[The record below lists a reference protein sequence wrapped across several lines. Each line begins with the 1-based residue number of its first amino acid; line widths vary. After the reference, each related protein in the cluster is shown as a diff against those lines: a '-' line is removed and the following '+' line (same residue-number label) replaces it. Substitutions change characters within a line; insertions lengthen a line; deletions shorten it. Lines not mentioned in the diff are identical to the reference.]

1 MRVPAI
7 NAGGK
12 QMQSQDLLSE
22 LRTLEV
28 ATYQAC
34 IRGDGIRLGE
44 LLHPGFREFG
54 RSGQTYSRA
63 DLIDAYAGQAQ
74 DYEVRSDEFH
84 SELLAKG
91 LALLTYRSAQVSSDG
106 TVGRYTLRASLWEQ
120 TEVGWQMRF
129 HQGTPTEP
137 PCGQRQS

>member
-1 MRVPAI
+1 MKSI
-7 NAGGK
+7 NVGGTEVR
-12 QMQSQDLLSE
+12 SQDLLVE
-22 LRTLEV
+22 LRALEV
-28 ATYQAC
+28 AVYQAC

-54 RSGQTYSRA
+54 RSGRTSSRA
-63 DLIDAYAGQAQ
+63 NVIDAYAGQAQ
-74 DYEVRSDEFH
+74 DYEVCSEEFH

-106 TVGRYTLRASLWEQ
+106 TVGRHTLRSSLWEL
-120 TEVGWQMRF
+120 TEIGWQMRF

-137 PCGQRQS
+137 PGSQRQS

>member
-1 MRVPAI
+1 M
-7 NAGGK
+7 NLGGAEVS
-12 QMQSQDLLSE
+12 SQDLLSE
-22 LRTLEV
+22 LRGLEV

-54 RSGQTYSRA
+54 RSGRTCSRVEV
-63 DLIDAYAGQAQ
+63 IDAYAGQPQ
-74 DYEVRSDEFH
+74 DSEIRSEEFH

-91 LALLTYRSAQVSSDG
+91 LAPLTYRSAQVSSDG
-106 TVGRYTLRASLWEQ
+106 TVGRHTLRSSLWEL
-120 TEVGWQMRF
+120 TDVGWRMRF

-137 PCGQRQS
+137 PGSQRQS